1 MKLKKISLPNVHDM
15 SVAQKAGCIFYA
27 IIGVSVLLFA
37 GFRLIGYDMPYDE
50 NPDYNAPML
59 TGLLIWFMLLL
70 VVATLA
76 LTLWS
81 AWRSAK
87 SSIADSGTVNN
98 IPARRIALGVAG
110 ATAAILAVT
119 FACSDTKA
127 LTVNGN
133 TYADAFWLRMA
144 GMFIG
149 TSIVMTAGAIAA
161 LIFGTTQNRRK

>member
-149 TSIVMTAGAIAA
+149 TSLVMTAGAIAA